1 MKPELMDRV
10 LKQIT
15 EDIPHYCN
23 VDFVV
28 MNGDMTPIKELIA
41 GIPDETV
48 QSFLHEP
55 EGD

>member
-15 EDIPHYCN
+15 ED
-23 VDFVV
+23 V